1 VLLAD
6 VKTLLTLGEADLQLA
21 ALLDVTVVQGEPE
34 RFDVALP
41 EGFEVT
47 GASGRSLESTT
58 RPRPNVLGLVS
69 AEPHRR
75 RQQFLITL
83 EKSHAASGPLQ
94 VPLAQLEGALRE
106 TGEVAVVGAGTLEV
120 TAQEV
125 PPLKRIDPS
134 EASPGLKALTP
145 QPLLAAFRYLRH
157 TPAAPVLDL
166 KVQRFPDVPVLAAL
180 AQRAV
185 ATTLVT
191 AEGRRLTEV
200 TLTVQN
206 QARPFLK
213 VALPAGATLLSA
225 EVAGQSVKPLSGA
238 DGARVPLLR
247 PGFRPQGPY
256 AVSFVFLESGASLA
270 KKGEGQVSLPRFDM
284 PVGVLQWELFLP
296 DKYRVKRFAGDALGS
311 ERWAQALPAEGGAVA
326 VNVDGLVGGVTGGL
340 AETVEVVAEASQVT
354 TQQTF
359 TRAGERQLSGD
370 KRAEAKAAPA
380 PQAPSPNVVNLQR
393 RVAGVLPVRLDV
405 PRAGTAYHL
414 VRPLVVDEETRVSF
428 KYKAR

>member
-1 VLLAD
+1 
-6 VKTLLTLGEADLQLA
+6 
-21 ALLDVTVVQGEPE
+21 
-34 RFDVALP
+34 
-41 EGFEVT
+41 
-47 GASGRSLESTT
+47 
-58 RPRPNVLGLVS
+58 
-69 AEPHRR
+69 
-75 RQQFLITL
+75 
-83 EKSHAASGPLQ
+83 
-94 VPLAQLEGALRE
+94 
-106 TGEVAVVGAGTLEV
+106 
-120 TAQEV
+120 
-125 PPLKRIDPS
+125 
-134 EASPGLKALTP
+134 
-145 QPLLAAFRYLRH
+145 
-157 TPAAPVLDL
+157 
-166 KVQRFPDVPVLAAL
+166 VQRFPDVPVLAAL

-256 AVSFVFLESGASLA
+256 AVSFVVLESGASLA

-284 PVGVLQWELFLP
+284 PVGVLEWELFLP

-311 ERWAQALPAEGGAVA
+311 ERWAQALPSEGGGLALA
-326 VNVDGLVGGVTGGL
+326 IDGLAGGVTGGI
-340 AETVEVVAEASQVT
+340 AETVEVVAEAPQVT
-354 TQQTF
+354 TQQSF
-359 TRAGERQLSGD
+359 TLGRSGERQLGAD

-380 PQAPSPNVVNLQR
+380 PQAPSVNVVNLQR